1 MNRSFVAIAA
11 LCTTLFAAPQAV
23 AQDAAIILRTS
34 VALDG
39 RGASLANVDLLVEH
53 GRITNVA
60 KAINVPGARVI
71 DLRGR
76 TVLPGLIDVHTHPTW
91 YFNRQGRYHTNGDGD
106 TPVQG
111 MLSASANAYATLA
124 AGFTTIQSLGSNED
138 KDLRDWINTQGVP
151 GPRII
156 TSLQSISNGDPDRLR
171 QLVQQRKQQG
181 ADVIKIFASA
191 SIRDGGKQSMTDE
204 QLAAVCGEAKAQG
217 LRSVVHAHSAESV
230 RAAVNAGCSQ
240 VEHGVFV
247 TQAELD
253 LMASKGTWFDPQCSL
268 VFRNYLDNRAK
279 YDGIG
284 NYNAEGFASMERA
297 LPLAAEGIRKAVA
310 TKNLKMVYGTDAVA
324 GAHGR
329 NAEDLLCRVQTSGQK
344 PMDAIVSATSLNA
357 ASLGLGTTLGALAA
371 GYEADIIAID
381 GNPLTDI
388 TAVRRVSFVMK
399 GGRVVKDDG
408 HPSSK

>member
-1 MNRSFVAIAA
+1 MNRSLVAIAA
-11 LCTTLFAAPQAV
+11 LCATLTAAPAAV
-23 AQDAAIILRTS
+23 AQDAAVILRTS

-39 RGASLANVDLLVEH
+39 RGASLTNVDVLVEH
-53 GRITNVA
+53 GRITKVA
-60 KAINVPGARVI
+60 KAITLSGARVI

-91 YFNRQGRYHTNGDGD
+91 YFNRQGRYHTTGDGD
-106 TPVQG
+106 TPLQA
-111 MLSASANAYATLA
+111 MLAASANAYATLS
-124 AGFTTIQSLGSNED
+124 AGFTTIQSLGATED

-156 TSLQSISNGDPDRLR
+156 TSLQAITNGDPDRLR

-181 ADVIKIFASA
+181 ADVVKIFASA

-268 VFRNYLDNRAK
+268 VFRNYLDNRVK

-357 ASLGLGTTLGALAA
+357 ASLGWGATLGALAA
-371 GYEADIIAID
+371 GYEADIIAVD

-408 HPSSK
+408 HPGSK